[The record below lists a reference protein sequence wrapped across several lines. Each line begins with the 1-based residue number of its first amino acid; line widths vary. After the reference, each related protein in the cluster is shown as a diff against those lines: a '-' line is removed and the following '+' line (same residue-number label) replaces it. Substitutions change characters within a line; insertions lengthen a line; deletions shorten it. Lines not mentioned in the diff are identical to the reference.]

1 MTLPNPADQELL
13 DLISHGDAED
23 LALLV
28 DYITDNGEGRISLGA
43 DTCRFLVHA
52 RETGNY
58 GGLIPGIIAR
68 EIRQFGGNTILNL
81 FRAGEG
87 VAYRTIVVDVAE
99 HLKALVADEDD
110 IETLE
115 IKILGRLTEH
125 AWQTMSDEEKR
136 ELGINLGLNLGLKDG
151 VGAAALAAILAAVR
165 LGGQAS
171 YGIALLAANAV
182 ARTIA
187 GRGLSIAANAG
198 LSRSIGI
205 LAGPL
210 GWVVTAVWAAFDLA
224 SPAYRV
230 TVPCVIQ
237 LAYMRHKHSVN
248 RCAACQT
255 QNIIGAKFCS
265 ECGAALPP
273 RETQPAGE
281 PTVSAR
287 DEQAAA

>member
-1 MTLPNPADQELL
+1 MTLPTPEDQDLL
-13 DLISHGDAED
+13 ELISHGDAED

-28 DYITDNGEGRISLGA
+28 DYITDNGDGRISLAA

-58 GGLIPGIIAR
+58 SGLIPGIIAR

-87 VAYRTIVVDVAE
+87 VPYRTIVVDVAE
-99 HLKALVADEDD
+99 HLKALVTDEDD

-115 IKILGRLTEH
+115 IKILGRLTEQ

-136 ELGINLGLNLGLKDG
+136 ELGHNLGLKDG
-151 VGAAALAAILAAVR
+151 VGAAALAGILAAVR
-165 LGGQAS
+165 LGGPAS
-171 YGIALLAANAV
+171 YRIALLAANAV

-237 LAYMRHKHSVN
+237 LAYMRHKHAVN
-248 RCAACQT
+248 VCAACQT
-255 QNIIGAKFCS
+255 QNMRGAKFCS
-265 ECGAALPP
+265 ECGAALQQQ
-273 RETQPAGE
+273 ETRAAGE
-281 PTVSAR
+281 PAALAP
-287 DEQAAA
+287 DEQPAA

>member
-1 MTLPNPADQELL
+1 MTLPNPGDQELL

-136 ELGINLGLNLGLKDG
+136 ELGINLGLKDG

-165 LGGQAS
+165 LGGPAS
-171 YGIALLAANAV
+171 YRIALLAANAV

-248 RCAACQT
+248 LCAACQA
-255 QNIIGAKFCS
+255 QNILGAKFCS
-265 ECGAALPP
+265 ECGAALQPK
-273 RETQPAGE
+273 ETLPAGE
-281 PTVSAR
+281 PAVPAP
-287 DEQAAA
+287 DEQTAA